1 MEKTVLFYFYLCII
15 VPRLFYHWNHKPVA
29 GLSRNLLILL
39 IEVISLLPAMNH
51 NSFPLLMAFLAIYHF
66 VFLLIEKK
74 AKFIYLKRF
83 IEFIFIIA
91 AGLIT
96 FVFVPGAGIFN
107 SRTLSFTAKIAENL
121 VFTEE
126 FSELELSAFLI
137 YSFGTAALVNELNN
151 PIRHILELV
160 RIEPLT
166 KESQITDETELKRG
180 KIIGVLER
188 ILFFFFVITGNY
200 TSIAFILT
208 AKSITR
214 YKNLEDKNF
223 AEYVL
228 IGTLLSS
235 SVSIFWAY
243 FIKTIA

>member
-15 VPRLFYHWNHKPVA
+15 VPRLFYNWNHKPVT
-29 GLSRNLLILL
+29 GLGRNLLILL
-39 IEVISLLPAMNH
+39 IEAVLLLPVMNH
-51 NSFPLLMAFLAIYHF
+51 NSFPLLMTFLAVYHFAFLI
-66 VFLLIEKK
+66 IEKDTR
-74 AKFIYLKRF
+74 FIYLKRF

-91 AGLIT
+91 AGFIT
-96 FVFVPGAGIFN
+96 FVFIPGAGFFN
-107 SRTLSFTAKIAENL
+107 SKTLSVTTKIAESL
-121 VFTEE
+121 TFTGKL
-126 FSELELSAFLI
+126 SQLELSAFLI
-137 YSFGTAALVNELNN
+137 YSFGAVALVNELNN

-160 RIEPLT
+160 KIEPIT
-166 KESQITDETELKRG
+166 KGSQITDQTELKRG

-223 AEYVL
+223 AEYM
-228 IGTLLSS
+228 
-235 SVSIFWAY
+235 Y
-243 FIKTIA
+243 